1 MNKIETILSRARQVL
16 QMIESGKLN
25 PCTDYKYMV
34 DIHNFT
40 LALGKAFKDSY
51 TEYGYGDGYDTDK
64 LLTAYR
70 NVRRALPIMENDKRW
85 QSWEAFEACN

>member
-25 PCTDYKYMV
+25 PCTDHKDMV

-40 LALGKAFKDSY
+40 LELGKAFKDSY
-51 TEYGYGDGYDTDK
+51 TDYVYGDGYDTDR

-85 QSWEAFEACN
+85 QSWEAHEACN